1 MEMNGSIV
9 RNLEVILLPETAE
22 SAGRMDAPVKLDSSE
37 PVKPARRKWWK
48 RWLKIFLWTLGGSLL
63 FILMAAGL
71 LAYLWLHGPL
81 QGWLVERMVV
91 ADGMPNQ
98 QEKLWPPTGWKPGEP
113 LPDTGPDPGLS
124 AVGLNSA
131 AELFQTT
138 NIWIAG
144 LEFSKE
150 SWIRMAP
157 RRLDRMPGFMKSD
170 GTIILSNTNASRNGL
185 AGVVGYE
192 FDPAMADFEFGG
204 VRITNVA
211 ARYKGNGTFL
221 MALHQWKK
229 PLKVS
234 INKYIKG
241 RKLADRD
248 TFNFGNL
255 GADAS
260 CLSDSLSYEAFRLA
274 GVPASRTAF
283 ARMFLSVQGQ
293 FEKRPLGLY
302 VMVENLDEE
311 FCEERFGSRKTALF
325 KPVTYGLF
333 QDLGDDWSA
342 YQRIYDPKTKITQAQ
357 KRRLIETARFVTQST
372 DQEFAG
378 RVGDF
383 FDLDEFARFLAAL
396 VWMSSYDGILWN
408 GQNFA
413 IYIDPRSDKF
423 GFLPWDLDHSWG
435 EFPGVGTEEQRQQ
448 ASIRHPWVG
457 RMRFLERMMAVETFR
472 NLYLARMKEL
482 HKTVFRP
489 ERLIQRT
496 DELAAVIRAAV
507 ADESERKA
515 ERFEQA
521 VADRWASRPKKDIPM
536 DPKRP
541 AFPLKSFYR
550 ARASS
555 VEDQL
560 SGRSEGVLIQVG
572 WK

>member
-1 MEMNGSIV
+1 
-9 RNLEVILLPETAE
+9 
-22 SAGRMDAPVKLDSSE
+22 MDAPAKNDSAE
-37 PVKPARRKWWK
+37 PAKPARRKWWK
-48 RWLKIFLWTLGGSLL
+48 RWLKIFLWTIGGSLL
-63 FILMAAGL
+63 FILMSAGIL
-71 LAYLWLHGPL
+71 TYLWLHGPL

-91 ADGMPNQ
+91 ADNRSNQ
-98 QEKLWPPTGWKPGEP
+98 QEKPWPPPGWKPGES
-113 LPDTGPDPGLS
+113 LPDAVPGPRLS
-124 AVGLNSA
+124 AVGLKTA

-144 LEFSKE
+144 LEFSEE
-150 SWIRMAP
+150 SWKRMAP
-157 RRLDRMPGFMKSD
+157 RRLARMPGFLKSD
-170 GTIILSNTNASRNGL
+170 GTILLSNTNASRNGL

-192 FDPAMADFEFGG
+192 FDHTTADFEFGG
-204 VRITNVA
+204 VHITNVA
-211 ARYKGNGTFL
+211 ARFKGNGTFL
-221 MALHQWKK
+221 SALHQWKK
-229 PLKVS
+229 PIKVR
-234 INKYIKG
+234 INKYTKG
-241 RKLADRD
+241 RELAGRD

-255 GADAS
+255 STDAS

-283 ARMFLSVQGQ
+283 VRMFLSIQGQ

-333 QDLGDDWSA
+333 QDLGNDWSA
-342 YQRIYDPKTKITQAQ
+342 YQRAYDPKTKITQEQ
-357 KRRLIETARFVTQST
+357 QRRLIETARFVTQST
-372 DQEFAG
+372 DQEFAA

-383 FDLDEFARFLAAL
+383 FDLDETARFLAAL

-457 RMRFLERMMAVETFR
+457 KIPFLERMMAVETFR
-472 NLYLARMKEL
+472 NLYLARVKEL
-482 HKTVFRP
+482 HETVFRP
-489 ERLIQRT
+489 ERLARRT
-496 DELAAVIRAAV
+496 DELAVAIRAAV
-507 ADESERKA
+507 LDESDRKA

-521 VADRWASRPKKDIPM
+521 VADQWAPRPGKDNPM

-541 AFPLKSFYR
+541 AFPLKNFYQ
-550 ARASS
+550 ARAIS
-555 VEDQL
+555 VEEQL
-560 SGRSEGVLIQVG
+560 AGRSEGVVIKRG